1 MDAIFLPSG
10 DRLRDPL
17 MQEVSQQRF
26 EESYGFAVLLCYSET
41 NGLRACA
48 FNGHA
53 YLSSF
58 RQLRQLQVPS
68 FATTL
73 PLGSCIPETF
83 LGAKQSAEAL

>member
-1 MDAIFLPSG
+1 
-10 DRLRDPL
+10 

-53 YLSSF
+53 YLSPF
-58 RQLRQLQVPS
+58 RQLRQLQPCQFIS
-68 FATTL
+68 Q
-73 PLGSCIPETF
+73 P
-83 LGAKQSAEAL
+83 QSGQKRVLFSRAEDKHSSPKSS

>member
-1 MDAIFLPSG
+1 
-10 DRLRDPL
+10 

-58 RQLRQLQVPS
+58 RQLRQLQGILLFCDQLEQGYVC
-68 FATTL
+68 FYL
-73 PLGSCIPETF
+73 EILE
-83 LGAKQSAEAL
+83 